1 MKNFIRIGNAG
12 GFWGDDL
19 SALRRQLKGG
29 PLDYI
34 SSDYLAEITMSIL
47 RKQQLK
53 NPKLGYVTDFVE
65 QIVDNAALIKEKK
78 VKIISN
84 AGGMNPLG
92 CAREIIRRLKPQG
105 IQFRIAVIEGD
116 DIYPFLND
124 YYPSKATFE
133 DMEDG
138 KPFSMIKDRVQ
149 SANAYLGVKPIVK
162 ALEED
167 AEIIIAGRV
176 TDTSISIAPMIYEFD
191 WAYDDWDKMAS
202 GLIAG
207 HMMECGAQST
217 GGNYTDW
224 KKVKKWD
231 NFGYPV
237 TEIKADGTF
246 VMTKHPDTGGLI
258 NPDTVKEQLLYEMGD
273 PKNYISPDVIVDFT
287 TIRIASDGENRVRV
301 SDIKGR
307 PATPFLKVSMAYA
320 DGYKARGSV
329 IISAPEALEKAR
341 KFEEIFWQR
350 LNMNFEKQNTEYI
363 GYDSA
368 QGHLSPRH
376 EPNEIMLRFTVYD
389 KDREKLSFFAENIAP
404 VILSGPP
411 GVAVTGGRPKPQ
423 SVMTYW
429 PTLIP
434 KSLVETQVKI
444 LDEKGEILLEE
455 MIPSTT
461 GYETET
467 ALTESPRQISE
478 SADNYEPPTF
488 PQSRKVRL
496 MDICMARS
504 GDKGDMVNIGVVAR
518 NENIYHF
525 IKDHLTAERIKYIFG
540 NLCKGKVTR
549 FELDNLH
556 SLNFLLDHSL
566 DGGGTKSL
574 MIDAQGKTFASALLN
589 QYIDVPENILKT
601 IP

>member
-138 KPFSMIKDRVQ
+138 KPFSTIKDRVQ

-320 DGYKARGSV
+320 DGYKARALSS
-329 IISAPEALEKAR
+329 SA
-341 KFEEIFWQR
+341 R
-350 LNMNFEKQNTEYI
+350 LRPSK
-363 GYDSA
+363 
-368 QGHLSPRH
+368 
-376 EPNEIMLRFTVYD
+376 
-389 KDREKLSFFAENIAP
+389 KP
-404 VILSGPP
+404 VNLKKYSGN
-411 GVAVTGGRPKPQ
+411 V
-423 SVMTYW
+423 
-429 PTLIP
+429 LI
-434 KSLVETQVKI
+434 
-444 LDEKGEILLEE
+444 
-455 MIPSTT
+455 
-461 GYETET
+461 
-467 ALTESPRQISE
+467 
-478 SADNYEPPTF
+478 
-488 PQSRKVRL
+488 
-496 MDICMARS
+496 
-504 GDKGDMVNIGVVAR
+504 
-518 NENIYHF
+518 
-525 IKDHLTAERIKYIFG
+525 
-540 NLCKGKVTR
+540 
-549 FELDNLH
+549 
-556 SLNFLLDHSL
+556 
-566 DGGGTKSL
+566 
-574 MIDAQGKTFASALLN
+574 
-589 QYIDVPENILKT
+589 
-601 IP
+601 